1 MDLPIAEAQACGQE
15 ALPITGAQVTEAQA
29 CGQEA
34 LLITEAQVT
43 EAQACERQ
51 ARRFTEALRVIVAS
65 PAMPRPALE
74 ADIPLARRL
83 PAAGL
88 VEEPLHMHSLR
99 GNLAPRLTLEAGT
112 PWEVRPRLAVA
123 APTVA
128 VGSTGLEAVASTVV
142 VGAMPAA
149 ASTAVAAAVM
159 AEGRVAK
166 PEPLLANSRFRL
178 A

>member
-1 MDLPIAEAQACGQE
+1 
-15 ALPITGAQVTEAQA
+15 
-29 CGQEA
+29 
-34 LLITEAQVT
+34 
-43 EAQACERQ
+43 
-51 ARRFTEALRVIVAS
+51 
-65 PAMPRPALE
+65 MPRPALE
-74 ADIPLARRL
+74 VDIPLARRL

-99 GNLAPRLTLEAGT
+99 GNLAPRLSLEAGT

-128 VGSTGLEAVASTVV
+128 VGSTGLEAVASTEAVAV
-142 VGAMPAA
+142 SM
-149 ASTAVAAAVM
+149 VAAAVM

-166 PEPLLANSRFRL
+166 PKPLLANSRFRL